1 MPKVSPLLNRMNTW
15 LRGAGALALTAMML
29 LTVADV
35 TGRFFKHPI
44 FGSVELVGFL
54 AVVVMGAAMPYTYQK
69 DGHVGVEILLRLLPK
84 KSRLMVE
91 ILTRCMSLVLFIVIA
106 WQMFVYAADLRVSG
120 EVSMNLELPV
130 YLVVYVLAFCLVA
143 FALTILQRIVD
154 LVKQFVKEF
163 VKQSRNPV

>member
-1 MPKVSPLLNRMNTW
+1 MPKVSHLLNRLNVW

-54 AVVVMGAAMPYTYQK
+54 AVIVMAAALPYTYQM

-84 KSRLMVE
+84 KSRLLVE
-91 ILTRCMSLVLFIVIA
+91 ILTRCMSLALFIVVA

-120 EVSMNLELPV
+120 EVSMNLEFPIYV
-130 YLVVYVLAFCLVA
+130 VVYVLAACLVV
-143 FALTILQRIVD
+143 FSLTILQRIVD
-154 LVKQFVKEF
+154 LVKQLANHV
-163 VKQSRNPV
+163 RNPA

>member
-1 MPKVSPLLNRMNTW
+1 MPNLSHLLNRMNTW

-54 AVVVMGAAMPYTYQK
+54 AVIVMAAAMPYTYQK

-84 KSRLMVE
+84 TPRIIVE
-91 ILTRCMSLVLFIVIA
+91 ILTRCMSLGLFIVIA
-106 WQMFVYAADLRVSG
+106 WQMFVYAADLKSSG

-130 YLVVYVLAFCLVA
+130 YVVVYILAACLVA
-143 FALTILQRIVD
+143 FTLTILQRIVD
-154 LVKQFVKEF
+154 LVKQLVT
-163 VKQSRNPV
+163 QLRNPV